1 MRALVASFAAAVSR
15 TAVVLLLPSA
25 LLAAPQAPPSPPPFD
40 LAAGLQRLRDPRWLY
55 RPAPAGERCVQWSSF
70 DPRSRSGPGDADA
83 WYANDDRGHYVRT
96 VDGPGGK
103 EYVLA
108 DAKGPGCVA
117 RLWSANPQGT
127 LHVDI
132 DGARV
137 WSVDFAALLSGK
149 LDGVPEPLAG
159 MRSKGGNCHLPIPFA
174 QSLVLSCTAGDLY
187 YHVDVVQFAAGT
199 EVVSFAPAQLP
210 TQAAAVAA
218 AAKSLVSS
226 DWSPSWGS
234 SWALPAKIPAGTV
247 VEWFDVKV
255 APSKTREQALD
266 LLRRSRLRVRAG
278 DELTVDVPLVDFFAA
293 GPEWRAWR
301 GFGLT
306 VRGDHEASCSLPMPF
321 PKGGE
326 IDIVTE
332 GGRNRDDL
340 KFIPG
345 MTGRQELPDDTLLFR
360 ASYHQQ
366 YGMPTLPRRDHRVL
380 DATGQGRFVG
390 CTLRIRNSSRIWWG
404 EGDEKFTVDG
414 EAFPSWFGTGTED
427 YFGYA
432 WCEPTPFQSPLHAQI
447 ECQGPMNFGFTQL
460 HRLHVLDSVPFERS
474 FRFDLEVWH
483 WVEQA
488 KVDYAT
494 VAYWYGAPRAAS
506 GLPKVPNA
514 AERAL
519 PRLEQPPVF
528 VADKALE
535 GEALRVVACPVGV
548 HEVQDLGVFD
558 QTFSSDKHRWWRDG
572 KPGDALV
579 LALPVGKAGRYRLRA
594 AFVVADDFAIVQ
606 VQVGDKAIGAPFD
619 GYAAKV
625 GSSGLRTLGDVELAA
640 GEHELRLVI
649 VGKNQAAKPSH
660 MVGLDYV
667 VLEELP

>member
-1 MRALVASFAAAVSR
+1 MCALAACFAAAV
-15 TAVVLLLPSA
+15 ALMLPCSLPA
-25 LLAAPQAPPSPPPFD
+25 TPQSPPPFD
-40 LAAGLQRLRDPRWLY
+40 LAAGLQRLADPSWLH
-55 RPAPAGERCVQWSSF
+55 RQAPAGERCVQWSSC

-83 WYANDDRGHYVRT
+83 WYANDDRGHCVRV
-96 VDGPGGK
+96 VDGPAGK
-103 EYVLA
+103 EFVLA
-108 DAKGPGCVA
+108 DAQGPGCVA

-132 DGARV
+132 DGVRV

-149 LDGVPEPLAG
+149 VDGVPEPLAG

-174 QSLVLSCTAGDLY
+174 KSLVLSCTVGDLY
-187 YHVDVVQFAAGT
+187 YHVDVVQFAPGT
-199 EVVSFAPAQLP
+199 VVVPFAPAQLQ
-210 TQAAAVAA
+210 T
-218 AAKSLVSS
+218 
-226 DWSPSWGS
+226 
-234 SWALPAKIPAGTV
+234 
-247 VEWFDVKV
+247 V
-255 APSKTREQALD
+255 APAMQKCAVTLRDGGWANVWCSAVDLPKPVAPGGVVQWLQIGVKPGASRTEVLD
-266 LLRRSRLRVRAG
+266 VLQRSRLVVRIG
-278 DELTVDVPLVDFFAA
+278 DETTIDVPLVDFFGA
-293 GPEWRAWR
+293 GPAWSPWRSL
-301 GFGLT
+301 GL
-306 VRGDHEASCSLPMPF
+306 RADADFAMACALPMPF
-321 PKGGE
+321 PRHGLV
-326 IDIVTE
+326 DVQTE
-332 GGRNRDDL
+332 GDRGNVAFVCSMGVTVPD
-340 KFIPG
+340 G
-345 MTGRQELPDDTLLFR
+345 GLPDDTLLFR

-366 YGMPTLPRRDHRVL
+366 YGMPTLPRRDHLVL
-380 DATGQGRFVG
+380 DAKGVGRFVG

-432 WCEPTPFQSPLHAQI
+432 WCEPTLFQSPLHAQI

-494 VAYWYGAPRAAS
+494 VAYWYGAPGASS

-519 PRLEQPPVF
+519 PRLDQPPVF
-528 VADKALE
+528 VADNALE
-535 GEALRVVACPVGV
+535 GEALRVIACPVGV

-558 QTFSSDKHRWWRDG
+558 QTFSRDKHRWWRDG
-572 KPGDALV
+572 KPGESLV

-606 VQVGDKAIGAPFD
+606 VQVGGKAVGAPFD

-625 GSSGLRTLGDVELAA
+625 GSSGLRTLGEIELGA

-649 VGKNQAAKPSH
+649 VGKNPAAKPSH

>member
-1 MRALVASFAAAVSR
+1 
-15 TAVVLLLPSA
+15 
-25 LLAAPQAPPSPPPFD
+25 
-40 LAAGLQRLRDPRWLY
+40 
-55 RPAPAGERCVQWSSF
+55 
-70 DPRSRSGPGDADA
+70 
-83 WYANDDRGHYVRT
+83 
-96 VDGPGGK
+96 
-103 EYVLA
+103 VLA

-137 WSVDFAALLSGK
+137 WSVDFAALLAGK
-149 LDGVPEPLAG
+149 VEGVPEPLAG

-199 EVVSFAPAQLP
+199 SVVSFSPAQL
-210 TQAAAVAA
+210 QAAAPALQQCVATMQSGGWA
-218 AAKSLVSS
+218 NVWSS
-226 DWSPSWGS
+226 AVD
-234 SWALPAKIPAGTV
+234 LPKPVAPGGV
-247 VEWFDVKV
+247 VEWLQIGVKPGAPRAEVLDVL
-255 APSKTREQALD
+255 Q
-266 LLRRSRLRVRAG
+266 RSRLVVRIG
-278 DELTVDVPLVDFFAA
+278 GEKTIDVPLVDFFGA
-293 GPEWRAWR
+293 GPAWSPWRSL
-301 GFGLT
+301 GLRADAEFT
-306 VRGDHEASCSLPMPF
+306 MACALPMPF
-321 PKGGE
+321 PRGGLV
-326 IDIVTE
+326 DVQTE
-332 GGRNRDDL
+332 GGRGNVAFVCSL
-340 KFIPG
+340 GVTVPEG
-345 MTGRQELPDDTLLFR
+345 GLPDDTLLFR

-366 YGMPTLPRRDHRVL
+366 YGMPTLPRRDHLVL

-390 CTLRIRNSSRIWWG
+390 CTLRLRNSSRIWWG

-519 PRLEQPPVF
+519 PRLDQPPVF

-535 GEALRVVACPVGV
+535 GEALRVIACPVGV

-579 LALPVGKAGRYRLRA
+579 LALPVSKPGRYRLRA

-619 GYAAKV
+619 GYAPKV